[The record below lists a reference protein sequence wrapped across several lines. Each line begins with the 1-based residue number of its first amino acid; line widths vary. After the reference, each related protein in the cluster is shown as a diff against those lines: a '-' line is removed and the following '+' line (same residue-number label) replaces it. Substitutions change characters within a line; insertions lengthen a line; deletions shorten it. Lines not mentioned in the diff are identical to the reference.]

1 MQRLRI
7 KGLVRAM
14 NSVRDRLAHGILEAE
29 AEGFRRHVRGITRT
43 IEEMCARQGASPSDL
58 PAQSR
63 NAYAFLKGLDLDRL
77 PVRRAGEEIGEGRI
91 DARSGVP
98 RPGRVRIKNV
108 VRVVD
113 SFQEEFAR
121 DARKLAADPEELGKF
136 RKVMTRQVSDI
147 EKILRSRDV
156 TPADLPV
163 PSMDGYA
170 WMKFLLRADNLEAHM
185 AALSHAL
192 EVAETLPWPPDR
204 PLTLRLRNLRA
215 LYRIRRFRDRIHID
229 CSEGYLRAPD
239 EVWRALFRRAL
250 GDRSTAV
257 RRQIEEYSDTEEYSD
272 VIFELSATCEAGK
285 AGAKGRVHDLEE
297 AFRRVNESMFDGRM
311 ARPALQ
317 WNRAPTVHKF
327 GHYDSSRDT
336 VMVSQSLD
344 DEEVP
349 PFVLDFLVYH
359 ELLHK
364 KHGLTWTSDRRMAH
378 TPAFRADERRFPDY
392 TAAKTRISKIARK
405 QRGRG

>member
-14 NSVRDRLAHGILEAE
+14 NNVRDRLARGIPEAE

-43 IEEMCARQGASPSDL
+43 IEEMCAQHGKSPSDL

-77 PVRRAGEEIGEGRI
+77 PVRRAGEDTGEGRTDTRS
-91 DARSGVP
+91 DAP

-108 VRVVD
+108 VRIVD
-113 SFQEEFAR
+113 AFLDRFAQ
-121 DARKLAADPEELGKF
+121 DARNLAASPEETGKI
-136 RKVMTRQVSDI
+136 RKALKGHVSNI
-147 EKILRSRDV
+147 EKILRSHDA
-156 TPADLPV
+156 TAADLPA

-170 WMKFLLRADNLEAHM
+170 WMKFLIQADNLEAHM
-185 AALSHAL
+185 AALSRAL
-192 EVAETLPWPPDR
+192 HVAGSLPWPPDR
-204 PLTLRLRNLRA
+204 PLTLRLRNLRG
-215 LYRIRRFRDRIHID
+215 LYRIRRFRNHIQID

-250 GDRSTAV
+250 GDRSAAA
-257 RRQIEEYSDTEEYSD
+257 RRATEEYSDTEEYSH
-272 VIFELSATCEAGK
+272 VIFELGASCEAGA
-285 AGAKGRVHDLEE
+285 AGTRGRVHDLEE
-297 AFRRVNESMFDGRM
+297 AFRRVNESMFGGRM
-311 ARPALQ
+311 ARPALR
-317 WNRAPTVHKF
+317 WSRAPTFHKF

-349 PFVLDFLVYH
+349 PFVLDYLVYH

-378 TPAFRADERRFPDY
+378 TPAFKADEKLFPDY
-392 TAAKTRISKIARK
+392 AAAKAMINKIARK